1 MSAEVTAP
9 VRLTPVH
16 LTIDVWSDVMCPWC
30 LIGWHQLQKGLALV
44 AGEIEAEV
52 RWRPFELNPDMPPE
66 GEPQQSHVM
75 RKYQRTQEQAAA
87 GRVQMQRIATD
98 AGAVLAYTGAAS
110 SVSGDDNAPPAMM
123 WNTFLAHKLLTHA
136 LDAGGPEV
144 QTRLKLALFKAHFN
158 ERRNISDPAVLPAIA
173 EDAGLDRAASEA
185 ALTDPTLADRVR
197 AEEAHAWDLNIS
209 GVPAMLV
216 SGKFLI
222 PGAQEPEVYA
232 NALRRVVSRMD

>member
-1 MSAEVTAP
+1 MSAPETADVAAP
-9 VRLTPVH
+9 VRLT
-16 LTIDVWSDVMCPWC
+16 IDIWSDVMCPWC

-66 GEPQQSHVM
+66 GEPQEAHVM
-75 RKYQRTQEQAAA
+75 RKYQRSRDEAAA
-87 GRVQMQRIATD
+87 GRVQMQRIAKD
-98 AGAVLAYTGAAS
+98 AGAVLSYTGAD
-110 SVSGDDNAPPAMM
+110 GDAAPTAMM
-123 WNTFLAHKLLTHA
+123 WNTFLAHKLLGHA
-136 LDAGGPEV
+136 LDVGGSEV

-158 ERRNISDPAVLPAIA
+158 ERRNVSDPAVLLEIA
-173 EDAGLDRAASEA
+173 EAAGLDRAASEA
-185 ALTDPTLADRVR
+185 ALADPTLSDRVR

-232 NALRRVVSRMD
+232 NSLRRVVARGG

>member
-1 MSAEVTAP
+1 MSSDITAP
-9 VRLTPVH
+9 VRLT
-16 LTIDVWSDVMCPWC
+16 IDIWSDVMCPWC
-30 LIGWHQLQKGLALV
+30 LIGWHQLQKGLALLE
-44 AGEIEAEV
+44 GEIEAEV

-66 GEPQQSHVM
+66 GEPQQAHVM

-87 GRVQMQRIATD
+87 GRVQMQRIAKD
-98 AGAVLAYTGAAS
+98 AGAVLNQTS
-110 SVSGDDNAPPAMM
+110 TDGDDAPPAMM
-123 WNTFLAHKLLTHA
+123 WNTFLAHKLLGHA
-136 LDAGGPEV
+136 LDEGGPEV

-158 ERRNISDPAVLPAIA
+158 ERRNVSDAAVLLEIA
-173 EDAGLDRAASEA
+173 EQVGLERAPCEA
-185 ALTDPTLADRVR
+185 ALADPAMSERVR

-232 NALRRVVSRMD
+232 NALRRVVARGG

>member
-1 MSAEVTAP
+1 MTLP
-9 VRLTPVH
+9 VRLT
-16 LTIDVWSDVMCPWC
+16 IDIWSDVMCPWC

-44 AGEIEAEV
+44 EGEIDAEI

-66 GEPQQSHVM
+66 GEPQESHVM

-87 GRVQMQRIATD
+87 GRVQMQRIAKD
-98 AGAVLAYTGAAS
+98 AGAVLSYTGAD
-110 SVSGDDNAPPAMM
+110 GDAAPIAMM
-123 WNTFLAHKLLTHA
+123 WNTFLAHKLLALA
-136 LDAGGPEV
+136 LDAGGQEV

-158 ERRNISDPAVLPAIA
+158 ERRNVSDASVLLEIA
-173 EDAGLDRAASEA
+173 EEVGLDRAASET
-185 ALTDPTLADRVR
+185 ALADPTLSERVR

-232 NALRRVVSRMD
+232 NALRRVVARGG

>member
-1 MSAEVTAP
+1 MTVP
-9 VRLTPVH
+9 VRLT
-16 LTIDVWSDVMCPWC
+16 IDIWSDVMCPWC

-44 AGEIEAEV
+44 EGEIEAEV

-66 GEPQQSHVM
+66 GEPQQAHVM
-75 RKYQRTQEQAAA
+75 RKYQRTQDQAAA
-87 GRVQMQRIATD
+87 GRVQMQRIAKD
-98 AGAVLAYTGAAS
+98 AGAVLSYTGAD
-110 SVSGDDNAPPAMM
+110 GENAPPAMM
-123 WNTFLAHKLLTHA
+123 WNTFLAHKLLAHA

-158 ERRNISDPAVLPAIA
+158 ERRNVSDASVLLEIA
-173 EDAGLDRAASEA
+173 EEVGLDRAASEA
-185 ALTDPTLADRVR
+185 ALADPTLSERVR

-216 SGKFLI
+216 GGKFLI

-232 NALRRVVSRMD
+232 NALRRVVARGG

>member
-1 MSAEVTAP
+1 MSAPETADVDVP
-9 VRLTPVH
+9 VRLT
-16 LTIDVWSDVMCPWC
+16 IDIWSDVMCPWC

-66 GEPQQSHVM
+66 GEPQEAHVM
-75 RKYQRTQEQAAA
+75 RKYQRSRDEAAA
-87 GRVQMQRIATD
+87 GRVQMQRIAKD
-98 AGAVLAYTGAAS
+98 AGAVLSYTGAD
-110 SVSGDDNAPPAMM
+110 GDAAPTAMM
-123 WNTFLAHKLLTHA
+123 WNTFLAHKLLGHA
-136 LDAGGPEV
+136 LDVGGSEV

-158 ERRNISDPAVLPAIA
+158 ERRNVSDPAVLLEIA
-173 EDAGLDRAASEA
+173 EAAGLDRAASEA
-185 ALTDPTLADRVR
+185 ALADPTLSDRVR

-232 NALRRVVSRMD
+232 NSLRRVVARGG

>member
-1 MSAEVTAP
+1 MSSEVTAP
-9 VRLTPVH
+9 VR

-66 GEPQQSHVM
+66 GEPQQAHVM

-87 GRVQMQRIATD
+87 GRGQMQRIASD
-98 AGAVLAYTGAAS
+98 AGAVLSYTGTD
-110 SVSGDDNAPPAMM
+110 GDDAPPARM
-123 WNTFLAHKLLTHA
+123 WNTFLAHKLLGHA
-136 LDAGGPEV
+136 LDAGGPQV

-158 ERRNISDPAVLPAIA
+158 ERRNVSDPAVLLAIA
-173 EDAGLDRAASEA
+173 EAEGLDRGPCEA
-185 ALTDPTLADRVR
+185 ALADPAMTERVR

-216 SGKFLI
+216 QGKFLI

-232 NALRRVVSRMD
+232 NALQRVVSRLTKPII

>member
-1 MSAEVTAP
+1 MSAGIAASVSGPASGP
-9 VRLTPVH
+9 VR

-52 RWRPFELNPDMPPE
+52 RWRPFELNPDIPPE
-66 GEPQQSHVM
+66 GEPQQAHVM

-87 GRVQMQRIATD
+87 GRAQMQRIAQN
-98 AGAVLAYTGAAS
+98 AGAVMSYTGTD
-110 SVSGDDNAPPAMM
+110 GDHAPPAMM
-123 WNTFLAHKLLTHA
+123 WNTFLAHKLLGHA
-136 LDAGGPEV
+136 LDAGGPEA
-144 QTRLKLALFKAHFN
+144 QTRLKLALFKAHFS
-158 ERRNISDPAVLPAIA
+158 ERRNVSDPVVLLAIA
-173 EDAGLDRAASEA
+173 QAEGLDRQLCDA
-185 ALTDPTLADRVR
+185 ALADPAMSERVR

-216 SGKFLI
+216 QGKFLI

-232 NALRRVVSRMD
+232 NALRRVVSRMT

>member
-1 MSAEVTAP
+1 MSAPETADVAAP
-9 VRLTPVH
+9 VRLT
-16 LTIDVWSDVMCPWC
+16 IDIWSDVMCPWC

-52 RWRPFELNPDMPPE
+52 RWRPFELNPDMPRE
-66 GEPQQSHVM
+66 GEPQEAHVM
-75 RKYQRTQEQAAA
+75 RKYQRSRDEAAA
-87 GRVQMQRIATD
+87 GRVQMHRIAKD
-98 AGAVLAYTGAAS
+98 AGAVLSYTGAD
-110 SVSGDDNAPPAMM
+110 GDAAPTAMM
-123 WNTFLAHKLLTHA
+123 WNTFLAHKLLGHA
-136 LDAGGPEV
+136 LDVGGSEV

-158 ERRNISDPAVLPAIA
+158 ERRNVSDPAVLLEIA
-173 EDAGLDRAASEA
+173 EAAGLDRAASEA
-185 ALTDPTLADRVR
+185 ALAAPTLSDRVR

-232 NALRRVVSRMD
+232 NSLRRVVARGG

>member
-1 MSAEVTAP
+1 MSAEIDAP
-9 VRLTPVH
+9 VR

-44 AGEIEAEV
+44 SGEIEAEV
-52 RWRPFELNPDMPPE
+52 RWRPFELNPDMPLE
-66 GEPQQSHVM
+66 GEPQEAHVM
-75 RKYQRTQEQAAA
+75 RKYQRTRDQAAA
-87 GRVQMQRIATD
+87 GRVQMQRIAKD
-98 AGAVLAYTGAAS
+98 AGAVLSYTGAD
-110 SVSGDDNAPPAMM
+110 GDAAPPAMM

-136 LDAGGPEV
+136 LEVAGPEV

-158 ERRNISDPAVLPAIA
+158 ERRNVSDPAVLLAIA
-173 EDAGLDRAASEA
+173 EAVGLDRKLCEA
-185 ALTDPTLADRVR
+185 ALADPKLSDRVR

-222 PGAQEPEVYA
+222 PGAQEPQVYA
-232 NALRRVVSRMD
+232 SALRRVVSRLT

>member
-1 MSAEVTAP
+1 M
-9 VRLTPVH
+9 R

-66 GEPQQSHVM
+66 GEPQQAHVM

-87 GRVQMQRIATD
+87 GRAQMQRIAQN
-98 AGAVLAYTGAAS
+98 AGAVLSYTGTD
-110 SVSGDDNAPPAMM
+110 GEHAPPAMM
-123 WNTFLAHKLLTHA
+123 WNTFLAHKLLGHA
-136 LDAGGPEV
+136 LDAGGPEA
-144 QTRLKLALFKAHFN
+144 QTRLKLALFKAHFS
-158 ERRNISDPAVLPAIA
+158 ERRNVSDPVVLLAIA
-173 EDAGLDRAASEA
+173 QAEGLDRELCDA
-185 ALTDPTLADRVR
+185 ALADPAMSERVR

-216 SGKFLI
+216 QGKFLI

-232 NALRRVVSRMD
+232 NALRRVVSRMT

>member
-1 MSAEVTAP
+1 MSAQVAAP
-9 VRLTPVH
+9 VR

-30 LIGWHQLQKGLALV
+30 LVGWHQLQQGLALLE
-44 AGEIEAEV
+44 GEIEAEV

-66 GEPQQSHVM
+66 GEPQQAHVM
-75 RKYQRTQEQAAA
+75 RKYQRTQEQATA
-87 GRVQMQRIATD
+87 GRAQMQRIARD
-98 AGAVLAYTGAAS
+98 AGALLSYTGTE
-110 SVSGDDNAPPAMM
+110 GDDAPPAMM
-123 WNTFLAHKLLTHA
+123 WNTFLAHKLLCHA
-136 LDAGGPEV
+136 LDAGGSEV

-158 ERRNISDPAVLPAIA
+158 ARRNVSDAAVLLEIA
-173 EDAGLDRAASEA
+173 EEVGLDHAGCEA
-185 ALTDPTLADRVR
+185 ALADSTLSNRVR

-232 NALRRVVSRMD
+232 NALRRVVARSLHAPE

>member
-1 MSAEVTAP
+1 MSAGIAASVSGPASGP
-9 VRLTPVH
+9 VR

-66 GEPQQSHVM
+66 GEPQQAHVM

-87 GRVQMQRIATD
+87 GRAQMQRIAQGS
-98 AGAVLAYTGAAS
+98 GAVLSYTGTD
-110 SVSGDDNAPPAMM
+110 GDHAPPAMM
-123 WNTFLAHKLLTHA
+123 WNTFLAHKLLGHA
-136 LDAGGPEV
+136 LDAGGPEA
-144 QTRLKLALFKAHFN
+144 QTRLQLALFKAHFS
-158 ERRNISDPAVLPAIA
+158 ERRNVSDPVVLLAIA
-173 EDAGLDRAASEA
+173 QAEGLDRRLCDA
-185 ALTDPTLADRVR
+185 ALADPAMSERVR

-216 SGKFLI
+216 QGKFLI

-232 NALRRVVSRMD
+232 NALRRVVSRMT

>member
-1 MSAEVTAP
+1 
-9 VRLTPVH
+9 
-16 LTIDVWSDVMCPWC
+16 MCPWC

-66 GEPQQSHVM
+66 GEPQQAHVM

-87 GRVQMQRIATD
+87 GRAQMQRIASD
-98 AGAVLAYTGAAS
+98 AGAVLSYTGTD
-110 SVSGDDNAPPAMM
+110 GDDAPPAMM
-123 WNTFLAHKLLTHA
+123 WNTFLAHKLLCHA
-136 LDAGGPEV
+136 LDVGGPHV
-144 QTRLKLALFKAHFN
+144 QTPLKLALFRAHFN
-158 ERRNISDPAVLPAIA
+158 ERRNVSDPAVLLAIA
-173 EDAGLDRAASEA
+173 EKVGLDRGPCEA
-185 ALTDPTLADRVR
+185 ALADPAMAERVR

-216 SGKFLI
+216 QGKFLI

-232 NALRRVVSRMD
+232 NALQRVVSRLTKPII

>member
-1 MSAEVTAP
+1 MSSETTAP
-9 VRLTPVH
+9 VR

-66 GEPQQSHVM
+66 GEPQQAHVM

-87 GRVQMQRIATD
+87 GRVQMQRIAKD
-98 AGAVLAYTGAAS
+98 AGAVLAYTGTD
-110 SVSGDDNAPPAMM
+110 GDDAPPAMM
-123 WNTFLAHKLLTHA
+123 WNTFLAHKLLGLA
-136 LDAGGPEV
+136 LDAGGPDV
-144 QTRLKLALFKAHFN
+144 QTRLKLALFTAHFN
-158 ERRNISDPAVLPAIA
+158 ERRNVSDPAVLLAIA
-173 EDAGLDRAASEA
+173 EEAGLERAGCEA
-185 ALTDPTLADRVR
+185 ALADPAMSERVR

-222 PGAQEPEVYA
+222 PGAQEPEVCA
-232 NALRRVVSRMD
+232 NALRRVVARGLHAPA